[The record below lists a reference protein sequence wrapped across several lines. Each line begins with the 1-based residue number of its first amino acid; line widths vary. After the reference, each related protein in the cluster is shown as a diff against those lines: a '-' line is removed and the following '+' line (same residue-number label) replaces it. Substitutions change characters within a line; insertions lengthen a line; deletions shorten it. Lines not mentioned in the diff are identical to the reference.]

1 MGTASCKGVITDI
14 NEEFTKTFH
23 WQRDEIVGQNIH
35 ILIPSKFIRLSS
47 HDKKVRNYYYG
58 RESRIIGK
66 SRIVPV
72 STANDEEI
80 LVRIQII
87 PLGDK
92 KDYSFMAILD
102 VINFDR
108 QFFDFPGEFEN
119 LRVRMERDPEE
130 EFRED
135 SPDCRSIV
143 KSIGL
148 LFGEELSVVGEFIV
162 QNSHSSSVVRMSKYF
177 LLSSPIGRLGKLKKL
192 MDRVYDNDDISYLNV
207 TCLRLVF
214 PSLVDRI
221 DLTLLNALRTNLYAD
236 VHGESGSKR
245 GSSLF
250 VPHALFCVF
259 VHQNLSPGPISCMP
273 LYL

>member
-23 WQRDEIVGQNIH
+23 WERDEIVGQNIH

-108 QFFDFPGEFEN
+108 QFFDFPGEFEA

-148 LFGEELSVVGEFIV
+148 LFGEELSVV
-162 QNSHSSSVVRMSKYF
+162 RMSKYF
-177 LLSSPIGRLGKLKKL
+177 LLTSPIGRLGKLKKL

-236 VHGESGSKR
+236 VHNESGS
-245 GSSLF
+245 S
-250 VPHALFCVF
+250 
-259 VHQNLSPGPISCMP
+259 
-273 LYL
+273 

>member
-1 MGTASCKGVITDI
+1 MGW
-14 NEEFTKTFH
+14 E
-23 WQRDEIVGQNIH
+23 RDEIVGQNIH

-72 STANDEEI
+72 STANDEA
-80 LVRIQII
+80 LRI
-87 PLGDK
+87 
-92 KDYSFMAILD
+92 
-102 VINFDR
+102 
-108 QFFDFPGEFEN
+108 
-119 LRVRMERDPEE
+119 RMERDPEE

-177 LLSSPIGRLGKLKKL
+177 LL
-192 MDRVYDNDDISYLNV
+192 
-207 TCLRLVF
+207 T
-214 PSLVDRI
+214 
-221 DLTLLNALRTNLYAD
+221 
-236 VHGESGSKR
+236 
-245 GSSLF
+245 
-250 VPHALFCVF
+250 
-259 VHQNLSPGPISCMP
+259 
-273 LYL
+273 